1 MSRLKIALAAAV
13 LLLSVLGSWQFYV
26 VFGSASWREVFAL
39 LGTIPAPVWL
49 QLAALTAL
57 FYLLDWVRFRSVLAV
72 LGHRLRWIDGLQL
85 TCVSYFVTS
94 LTPMA
99 ELHTP
104 AMVLMLQ
111 RLNVPTPQA
120 LAASLTKSIYMTLW
134 ICAVS
139 YACLLFDHSI
149 RLAPALRL
157 ALPVLSL
164 PLLAIAVPLALIAFF
179 PQRVLARTQAWGAA
193 LQSRIARGAPAGQ
206 PLAGSGVTPAR
217 HANQPASHAHAPVP
231 SPVRWRRACLIA
243 LRKLVLGLG
252 HSAASIAQIGQSGQL
267 QHLICHLASITFLL
281 VYVTIGWL
289 MAAYFGFSLHFWQ
302 ALTIFST
309 SLMVAYLAPL
319 PGAIGVTEI
328 ATAYM
333 LDPALGP
340 QAMAAALVLRILCWY
355 LVGPPGALVLLHVL
369 RSGTWR
375 WPTLFRDGD

>member
-1 MSRLKIALAAAV
+1 MPGLRFAMPGLRFILRGLRFPMSRLKIILAATV

-26 VFGSASWREVFAL
+26 VFGSASWREVFGL
-39 LGTIPAPVWL
+39 LGTIPAPLWL
-49 QLAALTAL
+49 VLAGLTSL
-57 FYLLDWVRFRSVLAV
+57 FYLLDWIRFRSVLAV
-72 LGHRLRWIDGLQL
+72 LGHRLRWHQGLQL

-149 RLAPALRL
+149 QLAPALRL

-179 PQRVLARTQAWGAA
+179 PQRVVARTQAWGAV
-193 LQSRIARGAPAGQ
+193 LQLHIAR
-206 PLAGSGVTPAR
+206 S
-217 HANQPASHAHAPVP
+217 APVARP
-231 SPVRWRRACLIA
+231 SCARLRRACLIT

-252 HSAASIAQIGQSGQL
+252 HSAESIAQIGQSGQL

-281 VYVTIGWL
+281 VYVAIGWL
-289 MAAYFGFSLHFWQ
+289 MAAYFGFNLNFWQ

-340 QAMAAALVLRILCWY
+340 QAMAATLVLRILCWY

-369 RSGTWR
+369 RTDNRR